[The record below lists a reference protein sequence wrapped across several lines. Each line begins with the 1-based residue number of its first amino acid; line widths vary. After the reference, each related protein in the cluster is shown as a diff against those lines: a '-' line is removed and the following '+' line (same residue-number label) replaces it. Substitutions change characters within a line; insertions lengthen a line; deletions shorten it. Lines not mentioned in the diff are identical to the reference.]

1 MSSRIHKKEASMEFK
16 DISPELLEKMKACT
30 SPEEFMQLAGE
41 EGIELTTEMLE
52 GINGGGVDW
61 DNWPWSGDDDYG
73 DTRMDIDPVHASEA
87 YRSGKVDY
95 AELDW

>member
-1 MSSRIHKKEASMEFK
+1 MEFK

-52 GINGGGVDW
+52 GISGGGVDW
-61 DNWPWSGDDDYG
+61 DNWPWSGDEDFG
-73 DTRMDIDPVHASEA
+73 DARADIDPAHADEA